1 MRGSAWIAR
10 AILLGGTLLGGQAS
24 SLVAQGISFAPNIGV
39 YIPTTELV
47 SAASGEEFKQ
57 EVSIT
62 LGGRLGVALTQR
74 LGLEFTGAYAPSD
87 LKITAT
93 GLGDQNA
100 DANVFTG
107 SGRVSYQLVP
117 YTSPVAFVITGGVG
131 VINRSGDFYA
141 GMEHKTDIGGTVGA
155 SARFRV
161 GSLLRL
167 QLSAEDYIYK
177 SKAEIPGFTPADE
190 KKTQNDVHISLGNRH
205 PVTWIGAGGQ
215 VSSCFK
221 PQEKGRLRFARP
233 PFLLCGLRATAVI
246 TIRR

>member
-1 MRGSAWIAR
+1 MPGSAWMSR
-10 AILLGGTLLGGQAS
+10 AILVSGALIGTQAS
-24 SLVAQGISFAPNIGV
+24 SVLAQGISFAPNVGV

-47 SAASGEEFKQ
+47 KAASGEEFKQ
-57 EVSIT
+57 EMSIT

-74 LGLEFTGAYAPSD
+74 FGLEFTGAYAPSD
-87 LKITAT
+87 LKVSAS
-93 GLGDQNA
+93 GVGDQNA

-117 YTSPVAFVITGGVG
+117 YTSPVAFVITGGLG

-141 GMEHKTDIGGTVGA
+141 DVEHKTDIGGTVGA

-177 SKAEIPGFTPADE
+177 SKAEIPGFAASAD
-190 KKTQNDVHISLGNRH
+190 KTQNDIHISLGVGI
-205 PVTWIGAGGQ
+205 PLLGLGQ
-215 VSSCFK
+215 MGK
-221 PQEKGRLRFARP
+221 
-233 PFLLCGLRATAVI
+233 
-246 TIRR
+246 